1 MAEGIVNARLSEI
14 WEALSAGT
22 KPEGYIHPKALAVL
36 AEIGIQH
43 TGRSKVFDE
52 FRGMDFDLV
61 VTLCDSA
68 EEECPTWV
76 GNGKRVH
83 QNFSDPA
90 KTNDLNDF
98 RKVRDAIMHDIIAL
112 LEAWGTDP
120 KISSL
125 K

>member
-1 MAEGIVNARLSEI
+1 
-14 WEALSAGT
+14 
-22 KPEGYIHPKALAVL
+22 LAVL

-43 TGRSKVFDE
+43 TGRSKVVDE
-52 FRGMDFDLV
+52 FRGMVFDLV

-76 GNGKRVH
+76 GNGKRAH

-98 RKVRDAIMHDIIAL
+98 RKVRDAMMQDIIAL